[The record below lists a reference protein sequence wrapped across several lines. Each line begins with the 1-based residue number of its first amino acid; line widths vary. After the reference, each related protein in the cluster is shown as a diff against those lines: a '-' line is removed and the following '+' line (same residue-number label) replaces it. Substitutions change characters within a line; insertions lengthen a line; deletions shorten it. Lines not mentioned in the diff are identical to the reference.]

1 MKSPFAVYVHW
12 PFCRSKCPYCDFN
25 SHAAREI
32 DQNAW
37 RRAYIREI
45 DAFADRWGTGT
56 VSSVFFG
63 GGTPSLMAPDTAAA
77 VLDAI
82 AARWSIEPEAEITLE
97 ANPTSVEAGRFRDF
111 RTAGVNR
118 VSIGVQSLDD
128 SALRFLGRAHSAEE
142 AHHALM
148 LAARTFE
155 RYSFDLITARPGQT
169 VSAWR
174 TELTAAIPMA
184 RGHMSIYHLTIEP
197 GTRFHAIGV
206 AEADDHNGAAL
217 YDATAEILDAAG
229 MPAYE
234 ISNHAAPGHE
244 SRHNLVY
251 WRGGNYLGIGPGAH
265 GRLID
270 GDGTTHALNQIR
282 APGEWLDAVA
292 SIGQGGEA
300 DIPLTREER
309 TEEILMMGLRLTRG
323 IEREAFRNLTGLSL
337 GEAFDAARLR
347 RLTEGG
353 FLIVDA
359 AGIRA
364 THDGLLCLDAV
375 LVDVVA
381 ALRTPFR

>member
-1 MKSPFAVYVHW
+1 MESPFAVYVHW

-25 SHAAREI
+25 SHARAEI
-32 DQNAW
+32 DQDAW
-37 RRAYIREI
+37 RRAYIRELGT
-45 DAFADRWGTGT
+45 FADRWGAGT

-63 GGTPSLMAPDTAAA
+63 GGTPSLMAPDTTAA

-82 AARWSIEPEAEITLE
+82 ASRWSIDPDAEITLE

-111 RTAGVNR
+111 RAAGVNR

-142 AHHALM
+142 ARDALT

-169 VSAWR
+169 VAAWR
-174 TELTAAIPMA
+174 SELAATIPMA
-184 RGHMSIYHLTIEP
+184 RGHMSVYHLTIEP

-206 AEADDHNGAAL
+206 AETDDHDGAAL
-217 YDATAEILDAAG
+217 YDATGEILDGAG

-265 GRLID
+265 GRLTD
-270 GDGTTHALNQIR
+270 GEGTTHALNQIR
-282 APGEWLDAVA
+282 SPAAWLEAVA
-292 SIGQGGEA
+292 SDGQGGEA
-300 DIPLTREER
+300 DLPLTREER
-309 TEEILMMGLRLTRG
+309 IEEILMMGLRLVRG
-323 IEREAFRNLTGLSL
+323 IERKTFRNLTGLSL
-337 GEAFDAARLR
+337 DEAFDAARLR
-347 RLTEGG
+347 RLIEGG

-364 THDGLLCLDAV
+364 TRSGLLCLDAV
-375 LVDVVA
+375 LADVVA